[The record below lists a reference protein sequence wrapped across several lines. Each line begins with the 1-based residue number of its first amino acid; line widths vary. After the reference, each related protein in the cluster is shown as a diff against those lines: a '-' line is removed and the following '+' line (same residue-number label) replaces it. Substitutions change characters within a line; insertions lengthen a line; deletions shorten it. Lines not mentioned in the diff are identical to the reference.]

1 MCILEGGEEEGAA
14 DRDEEE
20 FVLIEDKEEAGEEE
34 EDEEEDGE
42 VCHRHP
48 GSGEDWEVSLFDSF
62 TRDVKPQEKQI
73 KD

>member
-34 EDEEEDGE
+34 EDEGEEDEE

-48 GSGEDWEVSLFDSF
+48 GSGEDWEVSLFV
-62 TRDVKPQEKQI
+62 TREVKPQENQI
-73 KD
+73 N